1 MNGII
6 HPCCRPEDK
15 TVPLTEDDMM
25 INIFEYIDRIM
36 CMIRPRK
43 ILYMAVDGVA
53 PRAKMNQQRTRRFRA
68 IQEAEEELDSKPL
81 IQEEDLTSTF
91 NIMEGGDGKNIPGK
105 SLRFTLQIHQALH
118 SMLFFLLTLKK
129 KKKQLILS

>member
-1 MNGII
+1 MFISLCLFNTNVLLFSIPTLFRWLSSKYPRISVPVVEEYEKIIDDVKIPIDFSKPNPNGIEFDNLYLDMNGII

-43 ILYMAVDGVA
+43 ILYMAVG
-53 PRAKMNQQRTRRFRA
+53 
-68 IQEAEEELDSKPL
+68 SL
-81 IQEEDLTSTF
+81 IPSD
-91 NIMEGGDGKNIPGK
+91 
-105 SLRFTLQIHQALH
+105 TL
-118 SMLFFLLTLKK
+118 LL
-129 KKKQLILS
+129 I